1 MDKSS
6 ITESLIEAGMADDFT
21 RLPDVL
27 PDRNAYYTYLT
38 ELCASRLPPAERPS
52 PYAYDAY
59 YAIAS
64 EMEQP
69 RLVAF
74 IKMLTIAENTYAH
87 KGSVSPVIWLFRKAV
102 EKDGFHY
109 HMSGN
114 MYGVSLLARDFQR
127 KPGTQSE
134 RLADWIL
141 SQATNPYLPFGTQ
154 TVHSKNM
161 RDLHVEA
168 AEWTQR
174 AEEYDKRKAE
184 EDAAAKARSL
194 ERAANQEK
202 TLAEQAKLKAQRDQL
217 LDKIKQLP
225 IAEMITKILQDSE
238 RPLFFY
244 ESLLTSLAVKDVIA
258 LPSALR
264 AALVDHLEPIKHGKL
279 HKLGERIKREI
290 SEQSPAPYSSP
301 AAGSE
306 SGEA

>member
-1 MDKSS
+1 MDVSS
-6 ITESLIEAGMADDFT
+6 ITERLIEAGTIDDFA
-21 RLPDVL
+21 RLPEIL

-38 ELCASRLPPAERPS
+38 QLCASVLHPIERPS

-69 RLVAF
+69 RLIAF
-74 IKMLTIAENTYAH
+74 IKMLTIAENTYAYR
-87 KGSVSPVIWLFRKAV
+87 GSVSPVIWLFRKAV
-102 EKDGFHY
+102 EKDGFNY

-114 MYGVSLLARDFQR
+114 MYGVSLLASDFQR

-168 AEWTQR
+168 AEWTRR
-174 AEEYDKRKAE
+174 AEEYGKRKAE
-184 EDAAAKARSL
+184 EDAAAKARRL
-194 ERAANQEK
+194 ERAANHEQ

-217 LDKIKQLP
+217 LDGLKRLP
-225 IAEMITKILQDSE
+225 IAELITKIIQDSE
-238 RPLFFY
+238 HPVFFY
-244 ESLLTSLAVKDVIA
+244 ESMLTSLAFADLIA
-258 LPSALR
+258 LPSTLR
-264 AALVDHLEPIKHGKL
+264 AALLAHLEPIKHGKL
-279 HKLGERIKREI
+279 HRLRERIIKEI
-290 SEQSPAPYSSP
+290 SEQCVAPYVAQSAP
-301 AAGSE
+301 
-306 SGEA
+306 SGER